1 MGTGHSKALY
11 RSPYRSIIFKTHPE
25 KMSFLFSFGIL
36 KINSTFVEQLKIKTM
51 SKIKLTEAEQFIMEV
66 IWSKEKAFMKDI
78 MEAYDDPK
86 PASTTLATVL
96 KRMQDKNLVGYETVG
111 NSRQYY
117 SLVKKNNTLVEKCKA

>member
-1 MGTGHSKALY
+1 
-11 RSPYRSIIFKTHPE
+11 
-25 KMSFLFSFGIL
+25 
-36 KINSTFVEQLKIKTM
+36 M

-78 MEAYDDPK
+78 METYDDPK

-117 SLVKKNNTLVEKCKA
+117 SLVKKEQYFSGEMQSMMKKFFNNSVSQFASYFTANAKLSEKQLKELRDMIDLEIEKKQKDG

>member
-1 MGTGHSKALY
+1 
-11 RSPYRSIIFKTHPE
+11 
-25 KMSFLFSFGIL
+25 
-36 KINSTFVEQLKIKTM
+36 M

-96 KRMQDKNLVGYETVG
+96 KRMQDKIL
-111 NSRQYY
+111 
-117 SLVKKNNTLVEKCKA
+117 

>member
-1 MGTGHSKALY
+1 
-11 RSPYRSIIFKTHPE
+11 
-25 KMSFLFSFGIL
+25 
-36 KINSTFVEQLKIKTM
+36 M

-96 KRMQDKNLVGYETVG
+96 KRMQDKNLIRYETVG

-117 SLVKKNNTLVEKCKA
+117 SLVKKEQYFSGEMQSMMKKFFNNSVSQFASYFTANAKLSEKQLKELRDMIDLEIEKKQKDG

>member
-1 MGTGHSKALY
+1 
-11 RSPYRSIIFKTHPE
+11 
-25 KMSFLFSFGIL
+25 
-36 KINSTFVEQLKIKTM
+36 M

-96 KRMQDKNLVGYETVG
+96 KRMQDKNLIRYETVG
-111 NSRQYY
+111 NSREYY
-117 SLVKKNNTLVEKCKA
+117 SLVKKEQYFSGEMQSMMKKFFNNSVSQFASYFTANAKLSEKQLKELRDMIDLEIEKKQKDG

>member
-1 MGTGHSKALY
+1 
-11 RSPYRSIIFKTHPE
+11 
-25 KMSFLFSFGIL
+25 
-36 KINSTFVEQLKIKTM
+36 M

-96 KRMQDKNLVGYETVG
+96 KRMQDKNLIGYETVG
-111 NSRQYY
+111 NSREYY
-117 SLVKKNNTLVEKCKA
+117 SLVKKEQYFSGEMQSMMKSFSTTQYLSLHLTYSKR

>member
-1 MGTGHSKALY
+1 
-11 RSPYRSIIFKTHPE
+11 
-25 KMSFLFSFGIL
+25 
-36 KINSTFVEQLKIKTM
+36 M

-96 KRMQDKNLVGYETVG
+96 KRMQDKNLIGYETVG
-111 NSRQYY
+111 NSREYY
-117 SLVKKNNTLVEKCKA
+117 SLVKKRTILQWRNAKHDEKVFQQLSISVCILLYSKR

>member
-1 MGTGHSKALY
+1 
-11 RSPYRSIIFKTHPE
+11 
-25 KMSFLFSFGIL
+25 
-36 KINSTFVEQLKIKTM
+36 M
-51 SKIKLTEAEQFIMEV
+51 SKIKLTEARQFIMEV

-117 SLVKKNNTLVEKCKA
+117 SLVKKNNISVEKCKA

>member
-1 MGTGHSKALY
+1 
-11 RSPYRSIIFKTHPE
+11 
-25 KMSFLFSFGIL
+25 
-36 KINSTFVEQLKIKTM
+36 M

-96 KRMQDKNLVGYETVG
+96 KRMQDKNLIGYETVG

-117 SLVKKNNTLVEKCKA
+117 SLVKKEQYFSGEMQSMMKKFFNNSVSQFASYFTANAKLSKKQLKELRDMIDLEIEKKQKDG

>member
-1 MGTGHSKALY
+1 
-11 RSPYRSIIFKTHPE
+11 
-25 KMSFLFSFGIL
+25 
-36 KINSTFVEQLKIKTM
+36 M

-117 SLVKKNNTLVEKCKA
+117 SLVKKEQYFSGEMQSMMKKFFNNSVSQFASYFTANAKLSQKQLKELRDMIDLEIEKRQKDG

>member
-1 MGTGHSKALY
+1 
-11 RSPYRSIIFKTHPE
+11 
-25 KMSFLFSFGIL
+25 
-36 KINSTFVEQLKIKTM
+36 M

-96 KRMQDKNLVGYETVG
+96 KRMQDKNLIGYETVG
-111 NSRQYY
+111 NSRKYY
-117 SLVKKNNTLVEKCKA
+117 SLVKKEQYFSGEMQSMMKKFFNNSVSQFASYFTANAKLSEKQLKELRDMIDLEIEKKQKDG

>member
-1 MGTGHSKALY
+1 
-11 RSPYRSIIFKTHPE
+11 
-25 KMSFLFSFGIL
+25 
-36 KINSTFVEQLKIKTM
+36 M

-96 KRMQDKNLVGYETVG
+96 KRMQDKNLIGYETVG

-117 SLVKKNNTLVEKCKA
+117 SLVKKNNTSVEKCKA